1 MSNYKTFRGGYRFAE
16 FQGQPDDVL
25 EETSIPTQVKIPL
38 VQGFGSEVD
47 CLVKV
52 GDKVSAGQII
62 ARNDQHVSSPIHAT
76 VNGEVNEIKKSHY
89 LGQNCFIVTIKSDGS
104 SEYQK
109 ISGASANW
117 QQLSPESI
125 EEILYTSGITALGYE
140 GIPSRFNSSII
151 QPNDV
156 ENIIVYMLNSDPYN
170 ISPTALF
177 HNRKIQDLLDG
188 IDILH
193 RIMPKAKV
201 FVATSSEYK
210 NVIGELDKNVA
221 KYNWLKLLY
230 LKSKYPQSHEAM
242 LVKTVLGQ
250 DFPYGYS
257 AANIGT
263 IILDFQAVLQA
274 YEAVAEG
281 KPLIERTIALCGSA
295 LKAPLHVK
303 VRTGTSLSEIAGS
316 RIKPDVTPR
325 FILNNL
331 LMGTELADL
340 ALPIDRTY
348 SQIIAIPENRNR
360 KFLAFIRPGF
370 RSDSYTRTFMS
381 KYLPIATKTVDTNK
395 NGEERP
401 CISCNYCEEV
411 CPVSIIPHILSK
423 YVQRDMI
430 DETLAN
436 LHIFDCIQCG
446 LCSYVCPSKISLAQ
460 HIKAGM
466 DSLTEQGCN
475 REVCILPHFDNIR
488 GIVESYRGAK
498 EI

>member
-25 EETSIPTQVKIPL
+25 EEISIPTQVRIPL

-62 ARNDQHVSSPIHAT
+62 ARNDQNVSSPIHAT
-76 VNGEVNEIKKSHY
+76 VNGVVSEVKKTHY
-89 LGQNCFIVTIKSDGS
+89 LGQNCLMVTIKSDGR

-117 QQLSPESI
+117 QQLSPENI
-125 EEILYTSGITALGYE
+125 EEILYSSGVTALGYE
-140 GIPSRFNSSII
+140 GIPTRFNSSII

-156 ENIIVYMLNSDPYN
+156 ENIIVHMLNSDPYN
-170 ISPTALF
+170 VSPTALF
-177 HNRKIQDLLDG
+177 RNRKIQDLLDG

-193 RIMPKAKV
+193 KIMPKAKV

-210 NVIGELDKNVA
+210 NVIGELEKSA
-221 KYNWLKLLY
+221 TKYNWLKLLY
-230 LKSKYPQSHEAM
+230 LKSKYPQSYEAM
-242 LVKTVLGQ
+242 LVKAVLGQ

-274 YEAVAEG
+274 YEAVVEG

-295 LKAPLHVK
+295 LKSPLHVK
-303 VRTGTSLSEIAGS
+303 VRTGTSLSEVAGK
-316 RIKPDVTPR
+316 RIKAGVNPR

-331 LMGTELADL
+331 LMGKALTDL
-340 ALPIDRTY
+340 ASPIDRTY
-348 SQIIAIPENRNR
+348 SQIIAIPENTNR

-370 RSDSYTRTFMS
+370 RSDSYSRTFMS
-381 KYLPIATKTVDTNK
+381 KYLPVATKIVDTNK
-395 NGEERP
+395 NGEDRP

-411 CPVSIIPHILSK
+411 CPVNIIPHILSK

-460 HIKAGM
+460 HIKEGM
-466 DSLTEQGCN
+466 DSLTEQGCSP
-475 REVCILPHFDNIR
+475 EVCVLPRFDNIR

-498 EI
+498 EV